1 MLFLITIVLSWRVST
16 IVQSHAQHT
25 SLFFSADE
33 VAVTALRC
41 QSFVSSGVLFTT
53 TVVHLSEMTYSD
65 FTAITSAAIKHT
77 AVIPKSDLVVPLQ
90 LGQHCYGFT
99 SSTGALGYTTSVFQ
113 PEAVHTLF
121 SKFLTGWLCRPRA
134 RPKGSMQ
141 FWTLITKLCLF
152 AWESVVSF
160 AKEPTPIYEPF
171 FFFLI
176 LAAV

>member
-1 MLFLITIVLSWRVST
+1 MPNI
-16 IVQSHAQHT
+16 AT

-41 QSFVSSGVLFTT
+41 QSFVSSGVLFTA
-53 TVVHLSEMTYSD
+53 TVVHLSEMIYSD

-99 SSTGALGYTTSVFQ
+99 SSTGALGYTAMTTTSVFQ

-121 SKFLTGWLCRPRA
+121 SKFLTG
-134 RPKGSMQ
+134 
-141 FWTLITKLCLF
+141 
-152 AWESVVSF
+152 
-160 AKEPTPIYEPF
+160 
-171 FFFLI
+171 
-176 LAAV
+176 